1 MNVGQETVL
10 HTGAMDS
17 LDATERRV
25 LVVDDQRS
33 FAQSLEVVVDAQD
46 DMVCV
51 GTALTGEEAIE
62 RAQREA
68 PSVVL
73 MDVDLP
79 GIDGVEATAR
89 LVGQNPDV
97 NVVMLTGIPDATV
110 LARAASAGA
119 CAFLLKDSSVEEILE
134 AIRADNHRSGHMDVD
149 AAAINQVVGGSEHRP
164 VAVDHITQREL
175 EVLGLLAQGRQPKE
189 IARTLGISVHT
200 CRGYVKNLLAK
211 LDAHSALEAV
221 VIAHRVGLIT
231 L

>member
-1 MNVGQETVL
+1 MDASSET
-10 HTGAMDS
+10 
-17 LDATERRV
+17 DARRV

-33 FAQSLEVVVDAQD
+33 FAQSLQVVVDAQD
-46 DMVCV
+46 DMACV
-51 GTALTGEEAIE
+51 GTALTGEEAVE
-62 RAQREA
+62 RAAAER

-89 LVGQNPDV
+89 LVQQDPEV

-119 CAFLLKDSSVEEILE
+119 CAFLLKDSSVTEILD
-134 AIRADNHRSGHMDVD
+134 AIRNSHHRAGHLDVD
-149 AAAINQVVGGSEHRP
+149 ASAINQLLGDGTEGSD
-164 VAVDHITQREL
+164 VDHVTPREL

-189 IARTLGISVHT
+189 IARSLGISVHT

-221 VIAHRVGLIT
+221 VIAHREGLIR